1 MNPISPVVVEVV
13 DTPAIEVADTLVAEE
28 VVATPST
35 AAAGAPAAGAPA
47 AGTPAA
53 DAPVADTPVAAETAT
68 PPASPAGAGGAPS
81 GTPPVA
87 PALSARSLL
96 KQLQHQF
103 PAFRNCLPLAIGI
116 DKQLLARVP
125 DLDRKTMRA
134 ALGIHT
140 GSLRYLRAM
149 EKATVRYD
157 LDGTAGAEV
166 TDTHRQHA
174 KEVLQQRFK
183 KEADRKKAE
192 REAGQAAR
200 EASEAEEA
208 NRLRQEKLLQLA
220 SKFSRNG

>member
-1 MNPISPVVVEVV
+1 MKSMNTPSAVDETV
-13 DTPAIEVADTLVAEE
+13 DTPAI
-28 VVATPST
+28 
-35 AAAGAPAAGAPA
+35 APAAPA
-47 AGTPAA
+47 AM
-53 DAPVADTPVAAETAT
+53 
-68 PPASPAGAGGAPS
+68 
-81 GTPPVA
+81 
-87 PALSARSLL
+87 SARTLL

-116 DKQLLARVP
+116 DKQLLARMP

-157 LDGTAGAEV
+157 LDGAPGAEV
-166 TDTHRQHA
+166 ADTHRLHA

-183 KEADRKKAE
+183 KEAERKKAE
-192 REAGQAAR
+192 RDAAQ
-200 EASEAEEA
+200 AEEA

>member
-13 DTPAIEVADTLVAEE
+13 DTPAIEVADALVVEE

-35 AAAGAPAAGAPA
+35 DVD
-47 AGTPAA
+47 TPSA
-53 DAPVADTPVAAETAT
+53 DIPVAAEAAT
-68 PPASPAGAGGAPS
+68 PAAALAATSGG
-81 GTPPVA
+81 PPVA

-116 DKQLLARVP
+116 DKQLLARLP
-125 DLDRKTMRA
+125 ELDRKTMRA

-183 KEADRKKAE
+183 KEADRKRVE
-192 REAGQAAR
+192 REAGQAERQAER
-200 EASEAEEA
+200 EAEQAEEA

>member
-1 MNPISPVVVEVV
+1 MKSMNTPSAVDETV
-13 DTPAIEVADTLVAEE
+13 DTPAI
-28 VVATPST
+28 
-35 AAAGAPAAGAPA
+35 APAAPA
-47 AGTPAA
+47 AM
-53 DAPVADTPVAAETAT
+53 
-68 PPASPAGAGGAPS
+68 
-81 GTPPVA
+81 
-87 PALSARSLL
+87 SARTLL

-116 DKQLLARVP
+116 DKQLLARMP

-157 LDGTAGAEV
+157 LDGAPGAGV
-166 TDTHRQHA
+166 TDTHRLHA

-183 KEADRKKAE
+183 KEAERKKAE
-192 REAGQAAR
+192 RDAAQ
-200 EASEAEEA
+200 AEEA